1 MKKHLIQGQR
11 SNQSRYLS
19 LKNFIEKKAHEY
31 EKNADELDDALE
43 RAENEENF
51 DVVAQGSEQVERDDT
66 EIGAKY
72 SSEFIYFDPDRP
84 ENQRQYDIAR
94 DVGLAVSTVEIS
106 IRRKTM
112 PNLKFKELVNSLN
125 VKQREFFVH
134 NLQTVK
140 INKEK
145 LHLFLSGGAG
155 VGKSVLVTAL
165 FEALQRYLTSDPGDN
180 PD

>member
-1 MKKHLIQGQR
+1 MLFTPWRNEETDLIQGQR
-11 SNQSRYLS
+11 SYQSRYLS

-51 DVVAQGSEQVERDDT
+51 DVVAPGSEQVERDDT

-94 DVGLAVSTVEIS
+94 DVELAVSTVEIS

-112 PNLKFKELVNSLN
+112 PDLKFKELVNSLN

-134 NLQTVK
+134 ILQTVK

-165 FEALQRYLTSDPGDN
+165 FEALQR
-180 PD
+180 